1 MPRSRTGLYS
11 RHFTFLLFTFLLFR
25 GKFHSISSAIIPSSL
40 PHKHTGMKKWGI
52 LFITLLATTLSTHAQ
67 LSKKEIATAVDT
79 IAAIIRRSYVHEDKG
94 AQIATAFQAAHQ
106 YGSFNTT
113 TTWKGFDSLAT
124 QLLRSISHD
133 GHLYV
138 RNDPATVKMLLAPPD
153 TITQET
159 DDGFHYGPAASEN
172 NYGFR
177 EVRILDNNIGY
188 IKLSEINIS
197 HKSLP
202 VLYAAMQFVAHTRA
216 LIIDLQGNGGG
227 GSDIGPVIESFFLKN
242 NTPLLEMKSRNGTTE
257 HIKTVSWL
265 TQEKYTAPLFIM
277 INNRTASAAEALA
290 FCLQAQKRATIIGQR
305 SAGGANM
312 NDWFPV
318 NEQLYVSVSVASP
331 TLPGTTISW
340 EQKGV
345 QPDTCCLRP
354 HVVHG
359 P

>member
-1 MPRSRTGLYS
+1 
-11 RHFTFLLFTFLLFR
+11 
-25 GKFHSISSAIIPSSL
+25 
-40 PHKHTGMKKWGI
+40 MKKWGI
-52 LFITLLATTLSTHAQ
+52 LFILLLSTALSTHAQ
-67 LSKKEIATAVDT
+67 LSKKEITTAVDT

-94 AQIATAFQAAHQ
+94 AQIATAFKAAHQ

-138 RNDPATVKMLLAPPD
+138 RNDPATVKTLLAPPD
-153 TITQET
+153 AITKET
-159 DDGFHYGPAASEN
+159 EDDFFYGPDAPEK

-197 HKSLP
+197 GKSLP

-265 TQEKYTAPLFIM
+265 TQEKYTAPVFIM
-277 INNRTASAAEALA
+277 VNSRTASAAEALA
-290 FCLQAQKRATIIGQR
+290 FCLQSQKRATIVGQP

-312 NDWFPV
+312 NEWFPV

-331 TLPGTTISW
+331 TLPGTTTTW
-340 EQKGV
+340 EQQGV
-345 QPDTCCLRP
+345 QPDEVTEPGKEVEKVLKIIK
-354 HVVHG
+354 
-359 P
+359 